1 MSSISVC
8 ILDYGSGNVNSV
20 LNILQHMN
28 YQAVI
33 SNDEDQIKK
42 CSHIILPGVGS
53 FGSAMDKILSRIPI
67 SVLED
72 EIIKYEKPILGIC
85 VGMQIFANKGFEN
98 GIFDGLGW
106 IKGKVEKLKSG
117 NLSLPHIGWHNIEVN
132 SDSKILSNVY
142 DQDFYFLHSYVFKPE
157 NNDIIIANTV
167 YGEKFCSLINKN
179 NIFGTQFHPEKSQKA
194 GMQLIKNFLKN

>member
-20 LNILQHMN
+20 FNILQHMN

-53 FGSAMDKILSRIPI
+53 FGSAMNKILSKIPI
-67 SVLED
+67 RVLED
-72 EIIKYEKPILGIC
+72 EVIKYKKPILGIC

-117 NLSLPHIGWHNIEVN
+117 NLSLPHIGWNNIKVN
-132 SDSKILSNVY
+132 SDSKILMNISDN
-142 DQDFYFLHSYVFKPE
+142 DFYFLHSYVFKPE
-157 NNDIIIANTV
+157 SNNNIIANTV
-167 YGEKFCSLINKN
+167 YGEKFCSVINEN

-194 GMQLIKNFLKN
+194 GIQLIKNFLSN

>member
-1 MSSISVC
+1 M
-8 ILDYGSGNVNSV
+8 
-20 LNILQHMN
+20 
-28 YQAVI
+28 
-33 SNDEDQIKK
+33 IKD
-42 CSHIILPGVGS
+42 SQ
-53 FGSAMDKILSRIPI
+53 
-67 SVLED
+67 EW
-72 EIIKYEKPILGIC
+72 E
-85 VGMQIFANKGFEN
+85 IFANKGFEN

-117 NLSLPHIGWHNIEVN
+117 NLALPHIGWHNIEVN

-157 NNDIIIANTV
+157 NNDNIIANTV
-167 YGEKFCSLINKN
+167 YGEKFCSLIKKD